1 MEQTDYR
8 SEKDETVAAN
18 RVQVLI
24 VGVPGRMQES
34 LHTLLKAVPELEVSR
49 AEKGDWPFADAGP
62 ERPDLVLLDFGEPAT
77 ELARDLA
84 WIKANWPLANCLV
97 LADTARQLQAARVA
111 GADGVLLRGFAMGEF
126 FTTLQDLL
134 KGKVCL
140 GFEPALPSSEA
151 RGNIP
156 ESSASL
162 GGQALLVSPV
172 VF

>member
-1 MEQTDYR
+1 
-8 SEKDETVAAN
+8 VAAN

-34 LHTLLKAVPELEVSR
+34 LHTLLKAVPELEVSK
-49 AEKGDWPFADAGP
+49 AGKDGWPFADWGP

-77 ELARDLA
+77 ELTRDLA

-97 LADTARQLQAARVA
+97 LADTARQLKVAKAA

-126 FTTLQDLL
+126 FTTLQELL

-140 GFEPALPSSEA
+140 SFEPALPSSA
-151 RGNIP
+151 VRGNGS
-156 ESSASL
+156 ESSSSL
-162 GGQALLVSPV
+162 GGHALLVNPV